1 MTKSPYDVLA
11 ECLEEQTAR
20 LRRALDR
27 CVLKK
32 VAEATGLHY
41 NTILDIHSG
50 KRVNPSIET
59 VKKLSD
65 YLFTSEI

>member
-1 MTKSPYDVLA
+1 MTNAPYDVLA
-11 ECLEEQTAR
+11 ACLEEQTGR

-27 CVLKK
+27 CNLRK

-41 NTILDIHSG
+41 NTILVIHSG
-50 KRVNPSIET
+50 KRTNPSIET

-65 YLFTSEI
+65 YLFDSEI